1 MKSPS
6 HKRGAGF
13 FDLLRH
19 NPNYRYT
26 WMGQVVSEVGDH
38 FNNIAVFGL
47 ALDITKSGLVVTGI
61 MLSRA
66 IPAVLAGP
74 LAGITLDRLDRKKIM
89 IASDLIRTFMA
100 LGFIL
105 PYHSHQSWQLYV
117 FSALLM
123 FASPFFTS
131 GRASILP
138 TIASEDELHT
148 ANSVT
153 QTTQWTTLT
162 VGAFLGGFSAI
173 VGYEWA
179 FAFNAVSF
187 LFSAFCISRLR
198 VPGGGFLARPRE
210 VATGSKELNESKVV
224 RPWHEYT
231 EGLRYMRATPLILG
245 IALIAVGW
253 ASGGG
258 AAQILFS
265 LFGELVF
272 NRGAAGIGAIWGC
285 AGLGLVIGGVFAHW
299 LGKRLSFEGYKRT
312 VCICYLLHGGAY
324 IVFSQMKSFWLAL
337 FFIALSRAS
346 VAVSS
351 VLNFAE
357 LLKHVSNEFR
367 GRVFSTIETMN
378 WSTMMLSM
386 MGAGIA
392 SQTYSPR
399 AIGAVAGALS
409 STTALFWGW
418 ATWRGRLPEPE
429 RAGISPEDVEIHGDP
444 VA

>member
-1 MKSPS
+1 M
-6 HKRGAGF
+6 AGF
-13 FDLLRH
+13 VELLRE
-19 NPNYRYT
+19 NRNYRYT

-66 IPAVLAGP
+66 IPAILAGP
-74 LAGITLDRLDRKKIM
+74 LAGVTLDRLDRKKIM
-89 IASDLIRTFMA
+89 IASDIIRTVMA

-105 PYHSHQSWQLYV
+105 AYQTRQTWQLYI

-148 ANSVT
+148 ANSIT
-153 QTTQWTTLT
+153 QTTQWVTLT
-162 VGAFLGGFSAI
+162 VGAFLGGLSAL
-173 VGYEWA
+173 VGYEIA
-179 FAFNAVSF
+179 FLFNATSF

-198 VPGGGFLARPRE
+198 VAGEAFRAQAPAVPGD
-210 VATGSKELNESKVV
+210 SKELNESKVA

-231 EGLRYMRATPLILG
+231 EGLRYMKSTPLILG

-253 ASGGG
+253 ATGGG

-272 NRGAAGIGAIWGC
+272 NRGTAGIGIIWGF
-285 AGLGLVIGGVFAHW
+285 AGVGLVSGGIFAHW
-299 LGKRLSFEGYKRT
+299 LGKRLSFAGYKRT
-312 VCICYLLHGGAY
+312 VFICYLLHGGAY
-324 IVFSQMKSFWLAL
+324 IVFSQMKSFWWAL
-337 FFIALSRAS
+337 FFIAFSRAS

-351 VLNFAE
+351 VLNFAQ
-357 LLKHVSNEFR
+357 LLKHVSNQFR

-386 MGAGIA
+386 MCAGIA
-392 SQTYSPR
+392 SESYSPR
-399 AIGAVAGALS
+399 TIGAVAGVLS
-409 STTALFWGW
+409 STTAIFWGW
-418 ATWRGRLPEPE
+418 ANWTGRLPKPEAEGVEPE
-429 RAGISPEDVEIHGDP
+429 QVEIHGDP
-444 VA
+444 VL

>member
-1 MKSPS
+1 MSE
-6 HKRGAGF
+6 F
-13 FDLLRH
+13 FDLLKNNR
-19 NPNYRYT
+19 NYRFT
-26 WMGQVVSEVGDH
+26 WSGQVVSEIGDH

-47 ALDITKSGLVVTGI
+47 ALDITHSGMVVTGV

-74 LAGITLDRLDRKKIM
+74 LAGVALDRLDRKRIM
-89 IASDLIRTFMA
+89 ILSDVVRAVTA

-105 PYHSHQSWQLYV
+105 ALRTHQASLLYI

-138 TIASEDELHT
+138 SIASEDELHT

-153 QTTQWTTLT
+153 QTTQWMTLT
-162 VGAFLGGFSAI
+162 LGAFLGGLSAL

-179 FAFNAVSF
+179 FLFNALSF
-187 LFSAFCISRLR
+187 VFSALCISQLR
-198 VPGGGFLARPRE
+198 VGSGGFRAERPQ
-210 VATGSKELNESKVV
+210 LNESQVV

-231 EGLRYMRATPLILG
+231 EGLRYMRATPLIFG
-245 IALIAVGW
+245 ISLIAVGW
-253 ASGGG
+253 ATGGG

-272 NRGAAGIGAIWGC
+272 RRGTVGIGMIWGC
-285 AGLGLVIGGVFAHW
+285 AGIGLVVGGVFAHW
-299 LGKRLSFEGYKRT
+299 LGRRVSFENYKIT
-312 VCICYLLHGGAY
+312 VFLCYLVHGAAY
-324 IVFSQMKSFWLAL
+324 VVFSQMRSFAWAL
-337 FFIALSRAS
+337 FFIGLSRAA

-351 VLNFAE
+351 VMNFAQ
-357 LLKHVSNEFR
+357 LLKHVSNQFR

-378 WSTMMLSM
+378 WATMMLSM

-399 AIGAVAGALS
+399 AIGAVAGLLS
-409 STTALFWGW
+409 STTAIFWGW
-418 ATWRGRLPEPE
+418 ATWTGRLPEPACE
-429 RAGISPEDVEIHGDP
+429 GIEADEVEIHGDP
-444 VA
+444 VM